1 LGLVLQFCQLEPLN
15 DVFCF
20 VLWKNVM
27 GGFLKSAFFPD
38 PDLEA
43 GLAVTEGLAPG
54 VMFINIFF
62 SWQAKSVCL
71 RQAFT
76 VY

>member
-1 LGLVLQFCQLEPLN
+1 
-15 DVFCF
+15 
-20 VLWKNVM
+20 M

-54 VMFINIFF
+54 VMFINIF
-62 SWQAKSVCL
+62 L
-71 RQAFT
+71 RDKPRVFVSGKPLQCTIKALL
-76 VY
+76 